1 MTTLVLVSHP
11 HLADSTSQQFLKAS
25 LPTNADIVWEH
36 IESQAHLDIEKE
48 QTQLRQ
54 ADRIILQFP
63 LYWYAAPAGLKQWE
77 DTVLTRTFVYGDHR
91 YPLADKELGIV
102 VTTGMPAK
110 AFQRGGAEGL
120 TLDAALAPLAA
131 VAHRAKMTWLP
142 TFAIHQFAYLE
153 EPEKLQ
159 LVVDYQRYLTQT
171 QPDSLQSRQTWFAQK
186 LPGMIDQL
194 PPEQQA
200 TGRLI
205 EAEFAQQQDDL
216 DALADTLSLIKERD
230 DD

>member
-1 MTTLVLVSHP
+1 MRTLVLVSHP
-11 HLADSTSQQFLKAS
+11 QLADSTSQQFLKAS
-25 LPTNADIVWEH
+25 LPTDETVTWEH
-36 IESQAHLDIEKE
+36 IEGQTELDIARE
-48 QTQLRQ
+48 QAQLQQ
-54 ADRIILQFP
+54 ADRIIFQFP

-91 YPLADKELGIV
+91 YPLAGKEVGVV

-110 AFQRGGAEGL
+110 AFQRGGAEEI

-131 VAHRAKMTWLP
+131 VAQRAKMTWLP
-142 TFAIHQFAYLE
+142 TFPIYQFAYLTE
-153 EPEKLQ
+153 AEKLQ

-171 QPDSLQSRQTWFAQK
+171 QPDSLQEQQDWFSHK
-186 LPGMIDQL
+186 LPGMINQL

-205 EAEFAQQQDDL
+205 QAEMAQQKDDM
-216 DALADTLSLIKERD
+216 DALADTLALIKEQED
-230 DD
+230 D

>member
-11 HLADSTSQQFLKAS
+11 QLADSTSQQFLKES
-25 LPTNADIVWEH
+25 LPDDDIIWEH
-36 IESQAHLDIEKE
+36 IESLSSLDVAQEQA
-48 QTQLRQ
+48 QLRR

-102 VTTGMPAK
+102 VTTGMPRQ
-110 AFQRGGAEGL
+110 AFQRGGAEGV

-131 VAHRAKMTWLP
+131 LAHRAQMRWLP
-142 TFAIHQFAYLE
+142 VFPIYQFGYLE

-159 LVVDYQRYLTQT
+159 LVVDYQRYLTQP
-171 QPDSLQSRQTWFAQK
+171 QPDSLANRQDWFAQR
-186 LPGMIDQL
+186 LDGMVARLAENQRT
-194 PPEQQA
+194 

-205 EAEFAQQQDDL
+205 ASVFEQNREQIDQLHDTLAMIKEQDD
-216 DALADTLSLIKERD
+216 D
-230 DD
+230 

>member
-25 LPTNADIVWEH
+25 INSDEVLWEH
-36 IESQAHLDIEKE
+36 IESQATIDIEKE
-48 QTQLRQ
+48 QAQLRQ

-91 YPLADKELGIV
+91 YPLAGKELGIV

-110 AFQRGGAEGL
+110 AFQRGGAEQI

-131 VAHRAKMTWLP
+131 VANRAKMKWLP
-142 TFAIHQFAYLE
+142 TFAIHQFAYLD
-153 EPEKLQ
+153 EPAKLQ
-159 LVVDYQRYLTQT
+159 LVVDYQRYLMQT
-171 QPDSLQSRQTWFAQK
+171 QPDNLQNKQAWFAQH
-186 LPGMIDQL
+186 LPAMIERL
-194 PPEQQA
+194 PLEQQQA
-200 TGRLI
+200 GQLI
-205 EAEFAQQQDDL
+205 LTAFEQQQTDL
-216 DALADTLSLIKERD
+216 EALTDTLGLIKEQED
-230 DD
+230 D

>member
-1 MTTLVLVSHP
+1 MTTLILVSHP

-25 LPTNADIVWEH
+25 LPVDEDIIWEH
-36 IESQAHLDIEKE
+36 IESQSTLDIAKE
-48 QTQLRQ
+48 QAQLRQ

-110 AFQRGGAEGL
+110 AFQRGGAEQI
-120 TLDAALAPLAA
+120 TLDAAFAPLAA
-131 VAHRAKMTWLP
+131 LAKRAKMTWLP

-159 LVVDYQRYLTQT
+159 LVVDYQRYLTQA
-171 QPDSLQSRQTWFAQK
+171 QPDSLAERQDWFAK
-186 LPGMIDQL
+186 RLPGMIKHL

-205 EAEFAQQQDDL
+205 EAEFAQQKDDI
-216 DALADTLSLIKERD
+216 DALADTLAMIKEQED
-230 DD
+230 D

>member
-25 LPTNADIVWEH
+25 LPANEDIIWEH
-36 IESQAHLDIEKE
+36 IESQPTLDVAKE
-48 QTQLRQ
+48 QDQLRH

-102 VTTGMPAK
+102 VTTGMPGK
-110 AFQRGGAEGL
+110 AFQRGGAEQI

-131 VAHRAKMTWLP
+131 VAERAKMTWLP
-142 TFAIHQFAYLE
+142 IFAIHQFAYLE

-159 LVVDYQRYLTQT
+159 LVVDYQRYLTQE
-171 QPDSLQSRQTWFAQK
+171 QPDSLGDRQAWFAQR
-186 LPGMIDQL
+186 LPEMIKQL

-205 EAEFAQQQDDL
+205 EAEFSQQKDDI
-216 DALADTLSLIKERD
+216 DALADTLSLIKEQED
-230 DD
+230 D